1 MASNAAE
8 EQQYIDGTHPAL
20 AGNAPVRST
29 SPVRSR
35 SVSPVSSSSRSSSP
49 RFKTV
54 DSDPPSSNNTPMP
67 ALNPPTRNGGA
78 SNTGPKGVLAD
89 FKASRTGGASNT
101 GPKGVLADWK
111 GNEASKAGRG
121 TLHSA
126 VRGVRVISLDDN
138 EDGEASGEGNQSGG
152 RTAAGE
158 EGEAIERYRRKRMQE
173 LSGSGERSG
182 KGKMFGHL
190 REIGVDQFLSAI
202 DDEHPDVAV
211 VLHLYEPVSSSI
223 HPLYFLYE
231 TDIYAVAHRSLCHSR
246 SSPVFDSSRIPPH

>member
-20 AGNAPVRST
+20 AGNARVRST

-49 RFKTV
+49 RFRTL
-54 DSDPPSSNNTPMP
+54 DSDPPSSSATPMP

-111 GNEASKAGRG
+111 GNEASKAVRG
-121 TLHSA
+121 TLNSA
-126 VRGVRVISLDDN
+126 VRGVRIISLDDPE
-138 EDGEASGEGNQSGG
+138 EDGEESGERNQSGG
-152 RTAAGE
+152 RSRTAAGE

-182 KGKMFGHL
+182 KGKVFGHL

-211 VLHLYEPVSSSI
+211 VLHLYEPVSSY
-223 HPLYFLYE
+223 H
-231 TDIYAVAHRSLCHSR
+231 SLES
-246 SSPVFDSSRIPPH
+246 VLLN